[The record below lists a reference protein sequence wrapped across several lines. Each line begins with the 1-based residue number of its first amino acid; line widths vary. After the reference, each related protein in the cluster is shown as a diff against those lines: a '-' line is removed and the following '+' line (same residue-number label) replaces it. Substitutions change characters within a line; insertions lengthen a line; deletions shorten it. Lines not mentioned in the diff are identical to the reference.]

1 MQIPEEILSG
11 GNMNSPIR
19 KNQLIY
25 KEATPASQT
34 IHELLTYV
42 RARGVTWVPESK
54 GINQAGKHVLTYL
67 EGEVPHDIP
76 EWLWEEATLLEAG
89 KKLRQWHDA
98 TLGFKKWSG
107 SWLLEND
114 EEQEVICHNDFAP
127 YNCVFRDKQLIG
139 LIDFDVCSPGSRLW
153 DIAYTLYR
161 FVPLLPVE
169 DIENNGEISPFSL
182 DRMIDRLERF
192 LEEYSKGETVIRYS
206 TQEVVTKVVKRL
218 LALADWSEQFGMQT
232 QKEELM
238 RHARMYRHHA
248 TWFSEIMT
256 NRLLA

>member
-1 MQIPEEILSG
+1 MSNPEEILSG

-25 KEATPASQT
+25 KDATEASQT
-34 IHELLTYV
+34 IHELLNYV

-54 GINQAGKHVLTYL
+54 GINSEGKHVLTYI
-67 EGEVPHDIP
+67 EGEVPHDTP
-76 EWLWEEATLLEAG
+76 EWLWEETTLLEAA

-98 TLGFKKWSG
+98 TVGFKKKG

-139 LIDFDVCSPGSRLW
+139 VIDFDVCSPGSRLW
-153 DIAYTLYR
+153 DIAYTVYR
-161 FVPLLPVE
+161 FVPLLP
-169 DIENNGEISPFSL
+169 DGRGDQYGEISPFTL
-182 DRMIDRLERF
+182 DLIIDRLDRF

-206 TQEVVTKVVKRL
+206 VQEVITKVVKRL
-218 LALADWSEQFGMQT
+218 LVLADWSEQFGIQS
-232 QKEELM
+232 QKEELVKD
-238 RHARMYRHHA
+238 ARMYELHA
-248 TWFSEIMT
+248 KWLSEIL
-256 NRLLA
+256 NVLLA